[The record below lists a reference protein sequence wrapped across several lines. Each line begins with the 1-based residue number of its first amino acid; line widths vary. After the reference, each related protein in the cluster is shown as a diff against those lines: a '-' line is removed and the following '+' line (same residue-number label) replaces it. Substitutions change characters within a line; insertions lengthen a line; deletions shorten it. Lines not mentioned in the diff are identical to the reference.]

1 MRHCKNQRGD
11 ERTAVQAG
19 FSLLEVMIAVG
30 IFFMVS
36 FAVLALVSR
45 CLKQAAALE
54 HVHSP
59 ITAIAAQTTST
70 NQLEEGVETGDF
82 GEVFPEYRWTRE
94 VVLLTNG
101 LYEVYLNVSRSGQ
114 SKPDSELTIRV
125 FLPQGGAP
133 GAPGRRR

>member
-1 MRHCKNQRGD
+1 MRHCKDQMGD
-11 ERTAVQAG
+11 GRTAVQAG

-59 ITAIAAQTTST
+59 ITAIAAQTAAS
-70 NQLEEGVETGDF
+70 DF
-82 GEVFPEYRWTRE
+82 GKVGP
-94 VVLLTNG
+94 
-101 LYEVYLNVSRSGQ
+101 
-114 SKPDSELTIRV
+114 PDGV
-125 FLPQGGAP
+125 
-133 GAPGRRR
+133 RRI